1 MTLPDDIPQKPYYR
15 IGEVARILGL
25 ETHVLRYWE
34 SEFPQLKPVRAAS
47 KQRLYR
53 LEDLE
58 RLFEIKELVHEKR
71 YTIAGARQR
80 LEELKKNPEAEIQ
93 PVTDTSR
100 NKEEGPAKGQQLS
113 LAMEPD
119 AIPGSVRDEV
129 IAELKD
135 ILLILD

>member
-1 MTLPDDIPQKPYYR
+1 MTLPADIPQKPYYR

-34 SEFPQLKPVRAAS
+34 SEFPQLQPVRAAS

-58 RLFEIKELVHEKR
+58 RLFEIKELVHEQR

-80 LEELKKNPEAEIQ
+80 LEDLKNQPEAEIESAPEPSNEQ
-93 PVTDTSR
+93 QADQAT
-100 NKEEGPAKGQQLS
+100 GQLS
-113 LAMEPD
+113 LAMGPASLPPSE
-119 AIPGSVRDEV
+119 RDEV
-129 IAELKD
+129 LAELKD
-135 ILLILD
+135 ILRILD